1 MATLQGLQKAID
13 TKSFN
18 PNDLTEDQ
26 LLVIDDLLKTGELK
40 GYKSIDE
47 IITERSGAA
56 SAIAGEKQKKL
67 QPFQQATKEAGFEV
81 ERADLELVGDVSL
94 GAYAWL
100 QDKDKLVN
108 SLKKGM
114 GAVEFGVNREALN
127 FRTGQWDKYEKLL
140 SNMPVVRNIK
150 PFSRLAGVVGKMADG
165 FRQIRKAGP
174 TQFMQTELKSIA
186 YGTGGA
192 GIGSLT
198 FDAAN
203 YATDFTAASS
213 MDLAELTD
221 DDVAKLP
228 PGQREAYHAL
238 EAMNNA
244 MVFNAGAAALGPL
257 LQLAGGGVK
266 KVLGLSTPEVEQ
278 LARYTK
284 ETGVPT
290 NLFALADPNAGF
302 LARGMKN
309 ILNVVGIFPATAG
322 PGIKYKTEIEQE
334 TFKSML
340 DHLNA
345 GAPYA
350 HAELLSLGSLNQMKQ
365 NFRQY
370 MDTIGLKYD
379 VVFKEADLLGP
390 EMKIIPIQNLSKATE
405 NLITSLKAQYP
416 GMDLQMDKRV
426 AELTEFDDPLVK
438 FIAATKEYTN
448 NLTEGLTAKE
458 YVGLNKMLTAA
469 YNQTKLYDPRGLV
482 AQMNHALKADFNTV
496 AEAPSIKVLMND
508 NKQIKEAYENVVK
521 SQGEE
526 GANLYVQN
534 LIGGVKNVQKSL
546 IDAND
551 FFTRT
556 IRRYQKSPVAGAIR
570 KSDSNLFT
578 NVGLLGV
585 GGKYSVQP
593 DELWSKTLKQ
603 VFRNGSKDSIE
614 EMKFLLG
621 YNKEGP
627 GKEIFDRF
635 KQLYMFDAFTQSF
648 DVAPYLKGE
657 PTFELMAKARESGV
671 IMKSYVDDITKTLT
685 GELDVQKFVDPK
697 ALIKTGLGEQKFLDM
712 KVQADKVAGFNP
724 VLFEENLGLAGRG
737 IGAAEQAAA
746 RDRLIAMYGGGVEGK
761 KGFEQLNK
769 IIALMKANASYGISD
784 TSTFVKRRAAL
795 GGIGA
800 IAGGVLPFAAAGS
813 VGLVPT
819 LAFVFL
825 SRFAGSVLSNPKS
838 VEVLFDVLNPTLKIE
853 KGIAGKL
860 DLSKKRIFAAL
871 LNASLDEDKDAPK
884 VDPDLINAK
893 EITDY
898 LLRKAPQIPN
908 AKFKL
913 DGMIKS
919 EKDRMYPE
927 IRALSRS
934 PAPELAGG
942 ENFVRGAALAKQ
954 QDDMITMLE
963 SQIPEPTSPRQLA
976 MQQLQQAQQRLQG
989 QQPQQ
994 PMIPQVNMQQP
1005 TQTQAA
1011 KNPALFRALNP
1022 QDTLGQ
1028 AIVERQA
1035 GTV

>member
-26 LLVIDDLLKTGELK
+26 LLVVDDLLRSGQLK
-40 GYKSIDE
+40 GYGSVDE

-56 SAIAGEKQKKL
+56 RAIAGEKQKKL
-67 QPFQQATKEAGFEV
+67 QPFQQATKELGFEV
-81 ERADLELVGDVSL
+81 ERSDLELVGDVS
-94 GAYAWL
+94 GSAFAYL

-108 SLKKGM
+108 SLKKGL

-127 FRTGQWDKYEKLL
+127 LRSMQFDKYQKLL
-140 SNMPVVRNIK
+140 GNMPVIRNIK
-150 PFSRLAGVVGKMADG
+150 PLSRVAGVVGKMADG
-165 FRQIRKAGP
+165 FRQLRKAGP
-174 TQFMQTELKSIA
+174 SQFLETELKSIA
-186 YGTGGA
+186 YGTAGA
-192 GIGSLT
+192 GIGSLS

-213 MDLAELTD
+213 LDLAELTD

-257 LQLAGGGVK
+257 LQLAGAGVK
-266 KVLGLSTPEVEQ
+266 KTLGLSTPEVEQ

-322 PGIKYKTEIEQE
+322 PGIKYKKQIEEE
-334 TFKSML
+334 TFKAML
-340 DHLNA
+340 DHLSA

-390 EMKIIPIQNLSKATE
+390 EMKIIPIQNLTKASE
-405 NLITSLKAQYP
+405 NLVNSLKSQYP
-416 GMDLQMDKRV
+416 GDMAIQLDKRIS
-426 AELTEFDDPLVK
+426 ELTEFDDPLVK
-438 FIAATKEYTN
+438 FIAATKDYTKN
-448 NLTEGLTAKE
+448 YTEGLTAKE

-469 YNQTKLYDPRGLV
+469 YNQTKIYDPRGLV

-496 AEAPSIKVLMND
+496 AEAPSIKVLIND
-508 NKQIKEAYENVVK
+508 NQQVKEAYDNVIK

-534 LIGGVKNVQKSL
+534 LVNGVKNVQKSL

-570 KSDSNLFT
+570 RSDTNLFT
-578 NVGLLGV
+578 NLGLLGV

-635 KQLYMFDAFTQSF
+635 KQLYMFDAFTHSF

-657 PTFELMAKARESGV
+657 PTFELMAKAKERGV
-671 IMKSYVDDITKTLT
+671 IMKNYVDDITKTLT

-697 ALIKTGLGEQKFLDM
+697 ALIKTGLGEQKFVDM
-712 KVQADKVAGFNP
+712 KFQAEKVAGFNP
-724 VLFEENLGLAGRG
+724 VKFEENLGLSGPG

-746 RDRLIAMYGGGVEGK
+746 RDRLIAMYGGGAEGK

-769 IIALMKANASYGISD
+769 IIQLMKANASYGISD

-795 GGIGA
+795 GGISA

-813 VGLVPT
+813 VGLIPT

-871 LNASLDEDKDAPK
+871 LNSSLDEDKDAPK
-884 VDPDLINAK
+884 VDPDLINAR

-898 LLRKAPQIPN
+898 LLRKQPQMPN

-913 DGMIKS
+913 DGLIKS
-919 EKDRMYPE
+919 ERDRMYPE
-927 IRALSRS
+927 IRALAKT
-934 PAPELAGG
+934 PAPMIAGG

-954 QDDMITMLE
+954 QDDIANMLE
-963 SQIPEPTSPRQLA
+963 AQIPDPTTPRQAA
-976 MQQLQQAQQRLQG
+976 MQQLQQAQQR
-989 QQPQQ
+989 QQ

-1005 TQTQAA
+1005 MQTQVAQ
-1011 KNPALFRALNP
+1011 NPALFRALNP

-1035 GTV
+1035 GIV

>member
-1 MATLQGLQKAID
+1 MATLQGLQKALD

-18 PNDLTEDQ
+18 PNDLTKDQ
-26 LLVIDDLLKTGELK
+26 LLLVDDLLQSGQLK
-40 GYKSIDE
+40 GYGSVDE
-47 IITERSGAA
+47 IVTERTGAA
-56 SAIAGEKQKKL
+56 RAIAGEKQKKL

-81 ERADLELVGDVSL
+81 ERSDLELVGDVS
-94 GAYAWL
+94 GSAFAFL

-108 SLKKGM
+108 SLKKGL

-127 FRTGQWDKYEKLL
+127 LRSMQFDKYQKLL
-140 SNMPVVRNIK
+140 SNMPIIRNIK
-150 PFSRLAGVVGKMADG
+150 PLSRVAGVVGKMADG
-165 FRQIRKAGP
+165 FRQLRKAGP
-174 TQFMQTELKSIA
+174 SQFLETELKSIA
-186 YGTGGA
+186 YGTAGA
-192 GIGSLT
+192 GIGSLS

-213 MDLAELTD
+213 LDLAELTD

-228 PGQREAYHAL
+228 PGQREAFHAL

-244 MVFNAGAAALGPL
+244 MIFNSGAAALGPL
-257 LQLAGGGVK
+257 LQLAGAGVK
-266 KVLGLSTPEVEQ
+266 KTLGLSTPEVEQ

-322 PGIKYKTEIEQE
+322 PGIKYKKQIEEE
-334 TFKSML
+334 TFRAML
-340 DHLNA
+340 DHLSA

-365 NFRQY
+365 NFRTY

-405 NLITSLKAQYP
+405 NLITSLTSQYP
-416 GMDLQMDKRV
+416 GMNLQMDKRI

-469 YNQTKLYDPRGLV
+469 YNQTKIYDPRGLV

-508 NKQIKEAYENVVK
+508 NKQIKEAYDSVIK

-526 GANLYVQN
+526 GANLYLQN
-534 LIGGVKNVQKSL
+534 LVKGVQNVQKSL
-546 IDAND
+546 LDAND

-570 KSDSNLFT
+570 RSDANLFT
-578 NVGLLGV
+578 NLGLLGV

-635 KQLYMFDAFTQSF
+635 KQLYMFDAFTHSF

-657 PTFELMAKARESGV
+657 PTFELMAKAKERGV
-671 IMKSYVDDITKTLT
+671 IMKNYVDDITKTLT

-697 ALIKTGLGEQKFLDM
+697 ALIKTGLGEQKFVDM
-712 KVQADKVAGFNP
+712 KFQAEKVAGFNP
-724 VLFEENLGLAGRG
+724 IKFEENLGLAGPG

-746 RDRLIAMYGGGVEGK
+746 RDRLIAMYGGGAEGK

-769 IIALMKANASYGISD
+769 IIQLMKANASYGISD

-795 GGIGA
+795 GGISA

-813 VGLVPT
+813 VGLIPT

-860 DLSKKRIFAAL
+860 ELSKKRIFASL
-871 LNASLDEDKDAPK
+871 LNASLDEDKDAPR

-898 LLRKAPQIPN
+898 LLRKPPQMPN
-908 AKFKL
+908 ATFKL

-919 EKDRMYPE
+919 ERERMYPE
-927 IRALSRS
+927 IRTLAKT
-934 PAPELAGG
+934 PAPALAGG

-954 QDDMITMLE
+954 QDDVATMIE
-963 SQIPEPTSPRQLA
+963 SQIPDPTSPRQAA
-976 MQQLQQAQQRLQG
+976 MQQLQQAQQR
-989 QQPQQ
+989 QQP
-994 PMIPQVNMQQP
+994 IVPQMNVQP
-1005 TQTQAA
+1005 TQTQVAQ
-1011 KNPALFRALNP
+1011 NPALFRALNP
-1022 QDTLGQ
+1022 QDALGQ
-1028 AIVERQA
+1028 AIVESRQ
-1035 GTV
+1035 G

>member
-26 LLVIDDLLKTGELK
+26 LLLVDDLLRSGQLK
-40 GYKSIDE
+40 GYRSVDE
-47 IITERSGAA
+47 IVAERSGAA
-56 SAIAGEKQKKL
+56 KAIAGEKQKKL
-67 QPFQQATKEAGFEV
+67 QPFQQATKELGFEV
-81 ERADLELVGDVSL
+81 ERSDLELVGDVSL
-94 GAYAWL
+94 SAFAFI

-108 SLKKGM
+108 SLKKGI
-114 GAVEFGVNREALN
+114 GAVEFGVNRDALN
-127 FRTGQWDKYEKLL
+127 LRSMQFDKYQKLL
-140 SNMPVVRNIK
+140 SNMPIIKNIK
-150 PFSRLAGVVGKMADG
+150 PLSRVAGVVGKMADG
-165 FRQIRKAGP
+165 FRQLRKAGP
-174 TQFMQTELKSIA
+174 SQFLETELKSIA
-186 YGTGGA
+186 YGTAGA

-198 FDAAN
+198 FDVAN

-213 MDLAELTD
+213 LDLAELTD

-257 LQLAGGGVK
+257 LQLAGAGVK
-266 KVLGLSTPEVEQ
+266 KVLGLSSPEVEQ

-322 PGIKYKTEIEQE
+322 PGMKYKKQIEEE
-334 TFKSML
+334 TFRAML
-340 DHLNA
+340 DHLSA

-405 NLITSLKAQYP
+405 NLVTSLKSQYP
-416 GMDLQMDKRV
+416 DMGLQLDKRIT
-426 AELTEFDDPLVK
+426 ELTEFDDPLVK
-438 FIAATKEYTN
+438 FIAATKDYTR

-469 YNQTKLYDPRGLV
+469 YNQTKIYDPRGLV

-496 AEAPSIKVLMND
+496 AEAPSLKVLMND
-508 NKQIKEAYENVVK
+508 NKQIKEAYDNIAK

-526 GANLYVQN
+526 GANLYLQN
-534 LIGGVKNVQKSL
+534 LVNGVKNVQKSL
-546 IDAND
+546 LDAND

-570 KSDSNLFT
+570 RSDSNLFT
-578 NVGLLGV
+578 NLGLLGV

-603 VFRNGSKDSIE
+603 VFRSGSKDSIE

-635 KQLYMFDAFTQSF
+635 KQLYMFDAFTHSF

-657 PTFELMAKARESGV
+657 PTFELMAKARERGV
-671 IMKSYVDDITKTLT
+671 IMKNYVDDITKTLT

-697 ALIKTGLGEQKFLDM
+697 ALIKTGLGEQKFVDM
-712 KVQADKVAGFNP
+712 KFQAEKVAGFNP
-724 VLFEENLGLAGRG
+724 AKFEENLGLSGSG
-737 IGAAEQAAA
+737 IGSAEIAAA
-746 RDRLIAMYGGGVEGK
+746 RDRLIAMYGGGAEGK

-769 IIALMKANASYGISD
+769 IIQLMKANASYGISD
-784 TSTFVKRRAAL
+784 TSTFVKRRAML
-795 GGIGA
+795 GGMGA
-800 IAGGVLPFAAAGS
+800 IAGGILPFAAVGS
-813 VGLVPT
+813 VGIIPT

-898 LLRKAPQIPN
+898 LLRKPPQMPN

-913 DGMIKS
+913 DGLIKS
-919 EKDRMYPE
+919 ERDRMYPE
-927 IRALSRS
+927 IRVLAKS
-934 PAPELAGG
+934 PAPVIAGG

-954 QDDMITMLE
+954 QDDIATMIE
-963 SQIPEPTSPRQLA
+963 AQIPDPTTPRQAA
-976 MQQLQQAQQRLQG
+976 MQQLQQAQQR
-989 QQPQQ
+989 QQ
-994 PMIPQVNMQQP
+994 PMIPQVTTQQP
-1005 TQTQAA
+1005 MQTQVAQ
-1011 KNPALFRALNP
+1011 NPALFRALNP

-1035 GTV
+1035 GIV